1 MKPANFLDE
10 IVALFQSGER
20 QNALDLLDAYLNE
33 HLDDA
38 RARLLKAEMCMELDA
53 QAEFV
58 GQALVE
64 LEPLMGQTSAFRQL
78 QSRVE
83 AVITRKMKEGREHLR
98 RDRAAALACFETACK
113 LSPTNP
119 AVPLAAAQAWMKQAP
134 QGDEEASE
142 SEWLGRMIVPL
153 SWAEEAADEA
163 EGEAEP
169 EDDSAGS
176 AVSVGERFLCLAMMR
191 SAPGDRIY
199 ERADQMLA
207 SYWLEQGQFERV
219 IDWLERTGC
228 APAAVAEIQN
238 RLARQLA
245 DDIDAAVQALLRAGE
260 FAAAETLISAWEQNL
275 PRTPRLHLLRAEALR
290 LKERPAEA
298 LEALAAV
305 IEAEAQAAA
314 EIPYR
319 PALEVW
325 QMARSFEVVCPQC
338 GRVNPVQQP
347 RCALCD
353 SALQQHE
360 LTADRYDLE
369 NAPDSAV
376 AHVGAAYLL
385 PESRFQERL
394 AHLHAAL
401 DALPDDAGRARRALQ
416 EWVKH
421 LVVSQP
427 PPADEA
433 QTPAVV
439 HERRITPDA
448 LNQLRQITPAAWL
461 AIPLRTRLAVVRRL
475 LKAGLLLEARELAV
489 AAFAGADETPSVQ
502 RLLDQLETAVGAR
515 AASLRREAET
525 ALRSGQPMRAA
536 QLAGEALALCPQ
548 DVPTRM
554 LRSSAHLQLG
564 NYADALGDLHRV
576 IMVSRNRR
584 VIREAQLAA
593 AGAMERLW
601 QIDAALATLEGIG
614 GDDADA
620 LRARLERR
628 RRNEPFIAVEP
639 VNDLVMV
646 DTLSRV
652 AAQRHY
658 LGYFAVAVRSVGR
671 PWNASWD
678 AWRSHVL
685 TAGYSFVEVL
695 GGLRNAP
702 GDPVF
707 ALRFIS
713 DPHPDLPERGAL
725 TVALVARVAAPDEAA
740 CREMALEL
748 WRAIR
753 DILPGAREQVYAFEP
768 VVDGAELARLRQPFA
783 ATQIAEIV
791 RREDVPVRSGE
802 RYAVY
807 PFTVGGLDL
816 HNLCWTLL
824 RQSAPAMVSVHLQP
838 TSLMAWEQSALNRMM
853 LDEVVPQ
860 NERLDDLTGLRMA
873 DPVAQWWQLAPG
885 MGQAQVNRHLLDSLR
900 VGAYVL
906 AVNVAGSGN
915 TPLLPERVASAMF
928 GSARPANGALYGG
941 YEIIRAQTDDEQ
953 AAARRNLAAIDV
965 ERWGFSAAPA
975 GVPRLRCLVGE
986 LEAATAFRLP
996 VPGYDGLPGLPA
1008 IDVRPV
1014 APPAG
1019 LPQEGVQLGESVVR
1033 VNCAALSIRQGSDDR
1048 RRHTYIVGRTGTG
1061 KTNLIRNLA
1070 LQDMQAGH
1078 GVCVV
1083 DPHGDL
1089 IDELLT
1095 RIPPHRARDVIVFDP
1110 SDEGRPVGLNLLEH
1124 RSETEKHLI
1133 ANEFLAMLMR
1143 MYDPNQLG
1151 IAGPRFQHNVRNAML
1166 TVMSVEGSTL
1176 IEVVRVLSDAR
1187 FRQKLIP
1194 SVKDPLVRSYWLDQI
1209 AQTSDFHKSEILDY
1223 IVSKF
1228 NPFVGDRRVRHIIG
1242 QPKTTIDF
1250 RRVMDERKIL
1260 LVNLCKGK
1268 IGAENAQFLGLLL
1281 VQRLLMTALSR
1292 ADMPEDQRADFMLYV
1307 DEFQNFA
1314 TKTFGTILSE
1324 GRKYGVAATIANQ
1337 YLTQLEPSIR
1347 EAIFGNVGTIISF
1360 RMGTQDAATLAPEM
1374 YPVFTA
1380 DDLINLPKYNA
1391 CVKLLVNGLAARPFT
1406 MRTLLDMRVPDH
1418 QQAAAIRQASR
1429 QAYGRD
1435 ADSVEADIAARY
1447 TNS

>member
-1 MKPANFLDE
+1 MKPAKFLDE
-10 IVALFQSGER
+10 IVALFQGGER
-20 QNALDLLDAYLNE
+20 QEAFDLLNAYLDE
-33 HLDDA
+33 HLDDMH
-38 RARLLKAEMCMELDA
+38 ARLLKAQMCMELDT

-64 LEPLMGQTSAFRQL
+64 LEPLMGHTKAFKQL
-78 QSRVE
+78 QSRVDA
-83 AVITRKMKEGREHLR
+83 AVICKMKEGREHLR

-113 LSPTNP
+113 LSPANP
-119 AVPLAAAQAWMKQAP
+119 AVPLAAAQAWIKQAS
-134 QGDEEASE
+134 QGEAEASE
-142 SEWLGRMIVPL
+142 SEWLAHISLLLTGEP
-153 SWAEEAADEA
+153 ADEA
-163 EGEAEP
+163 ETA
-169 EDDSAGS
+169 DDSAGS
-176 AVSVGERFLCLAMMR
+176 AVSTGERFLHLAMTR
-191 SAPGDRIY
+191 SAPGDHIHK
-199 ERADQMLA
+199 RADQMLA
-207 SYWLEQGQFERV
+207 SYWLESGQFERV
-219 IDWLERTGC
+219 ISWLERTAC
-228 APAAVAEIQN
+228 APADAAEIQN
-238 RLARQLA
+238 RLTRQLA
-245 DDIDAAVQALLRAGE
+245 GDIDAAVQALLRAGE
-260 FAAAETLISAWEQNL
+260 FAAAEAVLNAWEQSL
-275 PRTPRLHLLRAEALR
+275 PHTPELHLLRAEALR
-290 LKERPAEA
+290 LTERPAEA
-298 LEALAAV
+298 LRALAAV
-305 IEAEAQAAA
+305 FQAEAPAVA
-314 EIPYR
+314 EIPCR
-319 PALEVW
+319 PALQVW
-325 QMARSFEVVCPQC
+325 QLARSFAVVCSQC
-338 GRVNPVQQP
+338 GKVNAAQQL

-353 SALQQHE
+353 SVLHQHK
-360 LTADRYDLE
+360 LTTDRYDLAD
-369 NAPDSAV
+369 APTSAV
-376 AHVGAAYLL
+376 AHVSAAYLL
-385 PESRFQERL
+385 PERQFQERL

-401 DALPDDAGRARRALQ
+401 DMLPEDANRARRSLQ
-416 EWVKH
+416 EWVKN
-421 LVVSQP
+421 LVISQP
-427 PPADEA
+427 APADDA
-433 QTPAVV
+433 QMPAVV
-439 HERRITPDA
+439 RQQQITPEA
-448 LNQLRQITPAAWL
+448 LNQLRQIAPAAWL

-475 LKAGLLLEARELAV
+475 LRAGLLLEARELAFV
-489 AAFAGADETPSVQ
+489 VFAGVDEAPSVQ
-502 RLLDQLETAVGAR
+502 KLLGQLEAAVTAR

-525 ALRSGQPMRAA
+525 ALHSGQPMRAA
-536 QLAGEALALCPQ
+536 QLAGDALALCPQ
-548 DVPTRM
+548 DIPTRM
-554 LRSSAHLQLG
+554 LRSKANLRLG
-564 NYADALGDLHRV
+564 NYANALGDLHRV
-576 IMVSRNRR
+576 ITVSRNRR

-601 QIDAALATLEGIG
+601 QIDAALAALEGIG
-614 GDDADA
+614 GEEADA

-628 RRNEPFIAVEP
+628 RRSEPLIAVEP

-652 AAQRHY
+652 EAQRYY

-685 TAGYSFVEVL
+685 AAGYTFVEVL

-713 DPHPDLPERGAL
+713 DPRPDLPERGAL
-725 TVALVARVAAPDEAA
+725 TLALMARVAAPDEAA
-740 CREMALEL
+740 CRDMALEL

-753 DILPGAREQVYAFEP
+753 DILPGMQEQVYAFEP
-768 VVDGAELARLRQPFA
+768 VVDGAELAHLRQPFA
-783 ATQIAEIV
+783 AKQIAEIV

-802 RYAVY
+802 RYTVY

-860 NERLDDLTGLRMA
+860 NERLDDLTGLRLA

-885 MGQAQVNRHLLDSLR
+885 MGQAQVNRRLLDSLR
-900 VGAYVL
+900 VAAYVL
-906 AVNVAGSGN
+906 TVNVAGSGN
-915 TPLLPERVASAMF
+915 TPLLAERVAAAMF
-928 GSARPANGALYGG
+928 GSARPANDALFGG
-941 YEIIRAQTDDEQ
+941 YEVIYAHTDGEQ
-953 AAARRNLAAIDV
+953 AAARRNLAAVDV

-975 GVPRLRCLVGE
+975 GVPRLRCLVSE

-996 VPGYDGLPGLPA
+996 VPGYDGLPGLPV

-1019 LPQEGVQLGESVVR
+1019 LPQEGAQLGESVVR
-1033 VNCAALSIRQGSDDR
+1033 VNCAALPIRQGSDDR

-1070 LQDMQAGH
+1070 LQDIQAGH
-1078 GVCVV
+1078 GICVV

-1089 IDELLT
+1089 IDDLLT
-1095 RIPPHRARDVIVFDP
+1095 RIPPHRARDVILFDP
-1110 SDEGRPVGLNLLEH
+1110 SDDGRPVGLNLLEH

-1133 ANEFLAMLMR
+1133 VNEFLAMLMR
-1143 MYDPNQLG
+1143 MYDPNQIG
-1151 IAGPRFQHNVRNAML
+1151 ITGPRFQHNVRNAML

-1187 FRQKLIP
+1187 FRQKLLP

-1242 QPKTTIDF
+1242 QPKTTINF
-1250 RRVMDERKIL
+1250 RRVMDERQIL

-1324 GRKYGVAATIANQ
+1324 GRKYGVAAVVANQ
-1337 YLTQLEPSIR
+1337 YLTQLEPTVR

-1360 RMGTQDAATLAPEM
+1360 RVGFQDAAALAPEM

-1406 MRTLLDMRVPDH
+1406 MRTLLDVRAPDH

-1435 ADSVEADIAARY
+1435 AVSVEADIAARY
-1447 TNS
+1447 ASS